1 MAYFADL
8 TEYSYGNVRFEEG
21 SAPLINV
28 GWLAADHPFPT
39 AEPEPEF
46 VRALLRCCRRP
57 VLLYRGFHVCDLC
70 DVQAFDMQVVSY
82 EGRRVHVGNGEVCV
96 QGPDGR
102 WYTAPTLVAHYV
114 LTHHYSP
121 PEQFISGVLKAAETI
136 PSIDAEE
143 LSQLAALSISE
154 RFELCIDLLER
165 ENKTLANP
173 WVARVINSLST
184 MRSALA
190 PKGWGKLLQGITFK
204 SRFDAVNRALV
215 LPANPN
221 DMPPRWMH
229 DIARNAMWILMHA
242 RSTDAAAE
250 TLEFTAT
257 ALECA
262 IEREEDFPEF

>member
-8 TEYSYGNVRFEEG
+8 TEYSYGSVRFEEG
-21 SAPLINV
+21 SAPVLNV
-28 GWLAADHPFPT
+28 GWLAASHPFPI

-57 VLLYRGFHVCDLC
+57 VSLYRGFHVCDLC
-70 DVQAFDMQVVSY
+70 DVQIFKMPVVSY

-96 QGPDGR
+96 LGPDGS

-114 LTHHYSP
+114 LKHHYSP

-136 PSIDAEE
+136 PGIDAEQ
-143 LSQLAALSISE
+143 LSQLTALSISD
-154 RFELCIDLLER
+154 RYELCLDLLER
-165 ENKTLANP
+165 ENETLANP
-173 WVARVINSLST
+173 WVAHAVRT
-184 MRSALA
+184 MRSVLV
-190 PKGWGKLLQGITFK
+190 PNRRKLSYWISFK
-204 SRFDAVNRALV
+204 NPLDVVNEALV
-215 LPANPN
+215 LPAHPS

-242 RSTDAAAE
+242 RNTDAAAE

-257 ALECA
+257 AVECA
-262 IEREEDFPEF
+262 IEREQDFLEF